1 MCSSGAGWD
10 VLFSTVARCGAEG
23 LRPYIS
29 ESRCRVPGFV
39 VARADRRDGWGYP
52 ALVVGTALMARISVC
67 YCTVSGIGVV
77 VVKEPLVA
85 VTVTE

>member
-1 MCSSGAGWD
+1 MELRVCDPTSRNRD
-10 VLFSTVARCGAEG
+10 VG
-23 LRPYIS
+23 Y
-29 ESRCRVPGFV
+29 PGFV

-52 ALVVGTALMARISVC
+52 ALVVGTAPMARISVC